1 MLLLH
6 TCSQKEEDDEADDER
21 PHTPTFTTEDMQ
33 QIIEDKIKLKVQV
46 HELEDEIKDL
56 KLWVWE
62 ELG

>member
-6 TCSQKEEDDEADDER
+6 TCSQKEEDDEADGEQ

-33 QIIEDKIKLKVQV
+33 QIIEDKIELKVQV

-56 KLWVWE
+56 KL
-62 ELG
+62 